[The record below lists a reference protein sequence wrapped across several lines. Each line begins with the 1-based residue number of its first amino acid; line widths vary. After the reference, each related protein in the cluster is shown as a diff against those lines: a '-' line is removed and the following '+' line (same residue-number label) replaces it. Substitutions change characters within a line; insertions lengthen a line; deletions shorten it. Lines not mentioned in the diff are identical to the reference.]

1 MQKCHQCQIH
11 GDFIW
16 VPPNKLNVM
25 GSPWPFAAWGMDLIG
40 PIEPVASNR
49 HRFILV
55 AIDYFTKWVEASLY
69 KAVTKNMV
77 AYFLRNNIVC
87 KFGIPELIITNN
99 AANLNSDL
107 TREICEKFKIVHRNS
122 TAYVTQIN
130 RAVEAA
136 NKNIKR
142 ILQKIVD
149 NHRQWHEKLSFSLL
163 GYQTT
168 TRTSTGE
175 MPYMLVYGTEA
186 MIPAEVEIPSLRV
199 IQEAKLDDAEWICVR
214 QEQLMLIDEQRMDAL
229 CHGQLYQNRM
239 ASAFNNK
246 VKPQKFAP
254 AQLVLRKIF
263 RHQEEAKGKLAP
275 NW

>member
-69 KAVTKNMV
+69 KAVTKNM
-77 AYFLRNNIVC
+77 
-87 KFGIPELIITNN
+87 
-99 AANLNSDL
+99 
-107 TREICEKFKIVHRNS
+107 
-122 TAYVTQIN
+122 
-130 RAVEAA
+130 
-136 NKNIKR
+136 
-142 ILQKIVD
+142 
-149 NHRQWHEKLSFSLL
+149 
-163 GYQTT
+163 TT

-214 QEQLMLIDEQRMDAL
+214 QEQLMLIDEQRMDAV

-239 ASAFNNK
+239 ASAFSNK
-246 VKPQKFAP
+246 VKTQKFAP